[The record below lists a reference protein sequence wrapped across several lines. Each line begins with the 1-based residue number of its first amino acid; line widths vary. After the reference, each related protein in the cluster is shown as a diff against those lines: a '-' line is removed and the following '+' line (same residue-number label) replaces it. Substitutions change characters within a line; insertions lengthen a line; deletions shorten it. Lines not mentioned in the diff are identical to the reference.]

1 MEKSYEGGSN
11 MKKKQRQFLAMLL
24 VLAMLV
30 TTVGGTGV
38 GETFVRAAELE
49 ETKEE
54 SNKNAETETEEDLRT
69 METAAKELKEQAQL
83 ENWSDA
89 KAFLEKFLGLNP
101 ESDELNVWFEGKEK
115 EELSEADGQALCE
128 KLWANR
134 AFSEEE
140 ADSLNLT
147 GGEANLL
154 IMAEKAAVTGA
165 EAKHISVAGGGKVKL
180 KETKATSMG
189 VFGGV
194 RTELSGTSLEKLT
207 LFSGEEPEDAFLRL
221 SQDTEVP
228 EIQVDGGKEVTI
240 EGNAS
245 LGVIRVTKAPEK
257 LTVRATASVKNE
269 SQEALTLVKPDGSEI
284 TLKAGQQEEL
294 VLTSYLVTFMAED
307 EVLET
312 SLVKPGD
319 PVEYPEELPEKE
331 GKIFTSWY
339 QDEEFTEPASQFEA
353 VNGQLTFYAR
363 YIKAEDAVTVTF
375 ETAGGD
381 PLKPLAFA
389 KGETLLTKPVS
400 EITTR
405 KEGYTFGG
413 WCRDAECTE
422 SFSYTEPLEENVTL
436 YAFFTSDEPEISEKD
451 GSSVDRKDFGWQE
464 EVLLT
469 AEEGMTL
476 EDVEAAIRLEAGS
489 GDLEPTVSV
498 RETAD
503 GFALSGTCYEKDGE
517 KGFEP
522 GSTVSVIVSD
532 GVHFAGY
539 SEDVETMVLYVYKEE
554 VEIVDFSDEISYEL
568 WDQVTS
574 YTPVV
579 SHDDENQEEGLDEE
593 IDQRDY
599 DPGEIVFQTD
609 REYKKDDIVVFY
621 DGEIGREEQNIEAYT
636 EGSFDGYVLFAEVL
650 TAEKKE
656 DGTHLTFGYADP
668 EAYLSD
674 LDVHVT
680 EDVDVDEELSEED
693 LELLSSKISS
703 QVEENEELK
712 AQMLVAVMSSRETQ
726 KLLDEM
732 YGEGVY
738 ALAGMNATLQPQR
751 PTVKLSVSGST
762 VTANIT
768 VSAKATIKKDG
779 KILMTVTP
787 KLAFTQSLSVQTNV
801 NGGKIWLDMSV
812 TLRSTSKIALTISAT
827 TGKSASVFEKAAESM
842 KEIVKP
848 EGIKETD
855 DYDAYDQSVQD
866 LMDVMQSVVSTS
878 LSYNDLFTVRL
889 LTLKFSFYGII
900 TLGVDLDFVGQ
911 IGILATFGVEIVI
924 TNGERIGFKYN
935 FLKFKGSSYTQKL
948 ESNVTTNIY
957 LIGKIGVRLGLRL
970 TISITLC
977 GIARASVT
985 GSLYAYAEL
994 SGMYFFTANLLSGAN
1009 TSVGA
1014 LNFEVGI
1021 DVSVD
1026 LGLRVKLIFKTI
1038 KKNWNVYKG
1047 RWPLWSTSVSSKLSY
1062 MNVEKLD
1069 QMWESSIVNADKK
1082 TVFGFQNIPMK
1093 TWTLMTGKCLENE
1106 LLWSNKEV
1114 SLKIENLT
1122 VNGEKVPSG
1131 DPKNKLFSVGDP
1143 SKRQNQGMIYMDESI
1158 AAEYVCEKAELD
1170 VVLTYQN
1177 SNASAMVKKQV
1188 RRFHLSKQCAISTT
1202 TQKVQVK
1209 LYDWCAHAW
1218 GLEAAAWDN
1227 AVVYETSFEAS
1238 HMVGG
1243 LSEPTATGKMNLN
1256 TAASAAIKAYPE
1268 IQGMNFSWLDPSGSS
1283 SMQYSVPRISN
1294 FCYMTPDNG
1303 VVRFDVFKETK
1314 EYEVTYYL
1322 YVRRFEGDGSIN
1334 YHVKLT
1340 NPLPDTEYAFSVYP
1354 PQSETALDFVPEED
1368 GSWKLSAKRSA
1379 FNGEKQPLLMTVDGA
1394 EPVKTGF
1401 FLTGR
1406 EQETDVRYEITLGDP
1421 KLEVEL
1427 GEGIRSMNFEDGSIV
1442 TETGIRP
1449 GTEVR
1454 LKIALEEGYTG
1465 VEVQCEDPDIQFRT
1479 EEDNTV
1485 VFSMPTYDL
1494 KLRLRSYKYRTLTF
1508 LYNYGSYGTYKTVS
1522 VREDGKTEEP
1532 PAPFVDGLTFRGWKE
1547 KEDGS
1552 GDSFVFGGNLV
1563 TDQILYAD
1571 WTCDVT
1577 VDFGAVKGQALY
1589 LDGEETRQ
1597 VFEGDGEE
1605 YYRFTY
1611 STRRVGEKVL
1621 DILVPDYPGYEFT
1634 GWYTN
1639 AEAEG
1644 EPADTE
1650 NLTLTGGLILYAGWI
1665 KLIPVTFERND
1676 PAENPEEGSYA
1687 NTVVQEGALLTELP
1701 ENPVRDHYEF
1711 TGWYKD
1717 REGKE
1722 AFDPATETISE
1733 ELTLYAGW
1741 KAVTYSIT
1749 YEMNGVEKP
1758 AENPE
1763 SYTTENTIILK
1774 NPEREGYEFTGWTGT
1789 GLTEAV
1795 KTVEIPAG
1803 SSGDRQYTA
1812 HWKTITYKLSY
1823 NLVRGTLAEPNP
1835 ESYTVESDEITLKN
1849 PALEK
1854 YEFTGWIGTG
1864 LTEPT
1869 MEVKIPNGSIGDRNY
1884 QATWKT
1890 DDPSEKIVDM
1900 ALEAVGNGYESRI
1913 EALPELGEEAGL
1925 DERVLEA
1932 VREALQTGLN
1942 QDERISAYL
1951 NAISVTVVQEK
1962 EPEMEDRFYRYLY
1975 RVTVTYKDDAGK
1987 EYVRENT
1994 AYEAWIFKNQPE
2006 VTLAPTTGSLTYG
2019 QSLKDSTLTGGCV
2032 KYGEVEVPGT
2042 FSWQDETI
2050 IPWGG
2055 DNGSV
2060 IYWVIF
2066 TPDEEAA
2073 KLYAPCEIEVSVQT
2087 QIGVNV
2093 EFTADSRDYV
2103 KDSTEATGTYR
2114 LVDADR
2120 GIVYE
2125 ELQLTGGQMEFSQ
2138 SVPGKELQVVFAGY
2152 QLENDEDGLYILL
2165 NESAK
2170 SEAEI
2175 RWIQPVLETSP
2186 TVNGTVTGGT
2196 ALRDVE
2202 VTGGRAAYKVAA
2214 NAYQEAA
2221 GTWTWDTPGHTLS
2234 GEGEQEFTL
2243 TFVPEDEDGFR
2254 RITGI
2259 KVKLTVTKREV
2270 EIPLIAGLTYDGS
2283 LQKPVVNE
2291 TADYEVTENNGG
2303 ISAGTYTVTLRLK
2316 YPEYMVWKESGLA
2329 TDGSQATVSS
2339 EDPAVAVVSYQIRKA
2354 DLTVSADPAGN
2365 GIQVQKLGYGQEM
2378 TEGEKETRTVNGKV
2392 VDFRLSAQDMISGV
2406 VVSYERNGS
2415 SIPVTGKWKWMLTDE
2430 TGEPYNSQPMQVGTW
2445 QIEAEFI
2452 PEENQRGNLNPV
2464 SYRFQVEVERAVP
2477 DASSCAFET
2486 INVIGLDALN
2496 VPLTLC
2502 KPDQPLPVNP
2512 NNGETVNGVWN
2523 WEDPEMILNSRSYNV
2538 TFTPTDS
2545 KNYETVNSSA
2555 EVKAVAVQPLTV
2567 YVHYGSDE
2575 AIAATARTAVSIW
2588 GTNRKRSILVGVSEQ
2603 ENMTFS
2609 EVKILMGN
2617 ETAIC
2622 RVDASGNYVY
2632 TNSGFMTVI
2641 YHSSLKIVEIV
2652 MERALTA
2659 EPTIDVYM
2667 TQTTGTQSLEADET
2681 KTAAASTTSGKR
2693 KKARRKPKKTA
2704 ESESETAAAETEK
2717 ETEAVTEK
2725 QTEAPEPSTEEVTE
2739 PTTEPVTE
2747 KTTEAGTEA
2756 PEPEKQTE
2764 TPATEATTEAAEPA
2778 TESQTVAPE
2787 PAPEPSTEPQTEKQ
2801 TETAAP
2807 EPSTEPQTEAAAEP
2821 QTEAILPEPATEP
2834 MTEAPEPA
2842 TEVQTELASELQSES
2857 LQTEAMNTEGAE
2869 MPLPEEG

>member
-1 MEKSYEGGSN
+1 

-30 TTVGGTGV
+30 TTIGGTGV

-49 ETKEE
+49 ETNEE
-54 SNKNAETETEEDLRT
+54 SNKSAETETEEDLRT

-89 KAFLEKFLGLNP
+89 KAFLEKLLGLSS
-101 ESDELNVWFEGKEK
+101 ESDELDAYFDGKTDEN
-115 EELSEADGQALCE
+115 LSESDWQTLCE
-128 KLWANR
+128 EIWANR

-180 KETKATSMG
+180 KETKAASMG

-269 SQEALTLVKPDGSEI
+269 SQEAFTLVKPDGSEI

-1494 KLRLRSYKYRTLTF
+1494 KLRLRSYQYRTLTF

-1644 EPADTE
+1644 EPVDME

-1665 KLIPVTFERND
+1665 KLIPVTFERNA

-1717 REGKE
+1717 RDGKE
-1722 AFDPATETISE
+1722 AFDPAAETISE
-1733 ELTLYAGW
+1733 ELILYAGW

-1763 SYTTENTIILK
+1763 SYTTEDTIILK

-1803 SSGDRQYTA
+1803 SSGERQYTA
-1812 HWKTITYKLSY
+1812 HWKAISYKLSY

-1869 MEVKIPNGSIGDRNY
+1869 MEVKIPKGSIGDRSY

-1890 DDPSEKIVDM
+1890 DDPAENIADM
-1900 ALEAVGNGYESRI
+1900 ALEAVSGGFESRI
-1913 EALPELGEEAGL
+1913 EDLPELSEEAGL

-1932 VREALQTGLN
+1932 VREALQTGLD

-2032 KYGEVEVPGT
+2032 KYGEIEVSGT

-2060 IYWVIF
+2060 NYWVIF

-2103 KDSTEATGTYR
+2103 KDSTAATGTYR

-2125 ELQLTGGQMEFSQ
+2125 ELKLTGGQMEFSQ
-2138 SVPGKELQVVFAGY
+2138 NIPGKELQVVFAGY
-2152 QLENDEDGLYILL
+2152 QLENDSDGLYVLL

-2170 SEAEI
+2170 STAEI
-2175 RWIQPVLETSP
+2175 RWIQPVLETAP

-2202 VTGGRAAYKVAA
+2202 VTGGRAVYKVAA

-2430 TGEPYNSQPMQVGTW
+2430 TGKPYNSQPMQVGTW

-2681 KTAAASTTSGKR
+2681 KTAAASTTSGKG